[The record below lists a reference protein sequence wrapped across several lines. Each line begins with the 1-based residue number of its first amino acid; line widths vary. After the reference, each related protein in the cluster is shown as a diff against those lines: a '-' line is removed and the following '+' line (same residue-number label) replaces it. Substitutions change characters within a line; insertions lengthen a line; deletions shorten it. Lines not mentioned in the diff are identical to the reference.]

1 MLITASIGGLGS
13 DDNNFLNF
21 CVAFNWSS
29 SLMLYK
35 CLSSYSF
42 ILDQSV
48 TALGITTYKH
58 MYLKILVLHLYYV
71 NVIKNSIQNKGKWLF
86 YLIKPLIYI

>member
-1 MLITASIGGLGS
+1 LVVFFKNSTNRGITPVLITASIGGLGS

-35 CLSSYSF
+35 CLSSSSF
-42 ILDQSV
+42 MLDQSV
-48 TALGITTYKH
+48 AVLGEATYKH
-58 MYLKILVLHLYYV
+58 MNLKMLVLH
-71 NVIKNSIQNKGKWLF
+71 F
-86 YLIKPLIYI
+86 